1 MPIEVMPTY
10 DNVLR
15 VWWAY
20 SWRWGAAGAV
30 VAFAVMFAVQFL
42 AIAAKMDIE
51 TVKKA
56 EPVLGFIISVL
67 ASQWVI
73 RRLLTKGFG
82 RFRLALVEK

>member
-20 SWRWGAAGAV
+20 SWRWVAAGA

-42 AIAAKMDIE
+42 AIAAKIDIE
-51 TVKKA
+51 TIKKV
-56 EPVLGFIISVL
+56 EPALSFLISVL

-73 RRLLTKGFG
+73 RRLLTRGFG

>member
-10 DNVLR
+10 ENVLR

-20 SWRWGAAGAV
+20 SWRWAGLGL
-30 VAFAVMFAVQFL
+30 VAFAVIFVLHLL
-42 AIAAKMDIE
+42 AIAVKLDVV
-51 TVKKA
+51 TLKKA
-56 EPVLGFIISVL
+56 EPVLSFLISVL